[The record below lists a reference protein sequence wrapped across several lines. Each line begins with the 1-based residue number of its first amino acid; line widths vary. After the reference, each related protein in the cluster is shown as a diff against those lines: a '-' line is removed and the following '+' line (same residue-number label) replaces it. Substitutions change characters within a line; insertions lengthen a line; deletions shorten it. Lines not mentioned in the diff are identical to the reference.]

1 MRIPHY
7 AGYIEEDRLET
18 GQTFWVLNAKLKKPF
33 HFGQKS
39 KINVLKSKINVF
51 LGMYNLFDSFQKDLD
66 KGVYRDA
73 GYVYGPS
80 RPRSVYTGFEFS
92 F

>member
-39 KINVLKSKINVF
+39 KINVF

-66 KGVYRDA
+66 KGEKQNQRFSGHVQSFRLFPE
-73 GYVYGPS
+73 GPGQ
-80 RPRSVYTGFEFS
+80 RSV
-92 F
+92 